1 MNLYDKILNIFA
13 PKPVHKDYKSKY
25 TKEGFEVIVATNEV
39 GEEVILEIP
48 KDYKGI
54 IRV

>member
-1 MNLYDKILNIFA
+1 MNFYDKILNIFA
-13 PKPVHKDYKSKY
+13 PKPVQKDYKSKY
-25 TKEGFEVIVATNEV
+25 TKEGFDVIVATNEV